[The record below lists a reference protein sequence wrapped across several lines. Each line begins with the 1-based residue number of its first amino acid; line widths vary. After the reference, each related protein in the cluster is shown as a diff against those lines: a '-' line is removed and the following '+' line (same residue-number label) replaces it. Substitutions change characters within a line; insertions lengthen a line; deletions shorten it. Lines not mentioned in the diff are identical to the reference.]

1 MVNEPFSP
9 EPGTLMARPRALIFD
24 CDGTLADTMPSHYQ
38 AWVATLTR
46 HGATFTETQF
56 YAMGGWPTQRVS
68 EWLVREHRMAVVADI
83 ITREKEARFE
93 QILYMVE
100 PVEAVMAIAQQ
111 GRGRWPMAVATG
123 GMRRICEAILR
134 HLGCIEWFDTIVC
147 CEDVPRHKPAP
158 DIFLEAA
165 RRLNVPPAE
174 CLVYEDTNPGIE
186 AAQAAGMAVID
197 VRGMGSSSK

>member
-1 MVNEPFSP
+1 
-9 EPGTLMARPRALIFD
+9 MAPPRALIFD

-38 AWVATLTR
+38 AWVATLTPL
-46 HGATFTETQF
+46 GAIFTEEQF
-56 YAMGGWPTQRVS
+56 YAMGGWPTQRVA
-68 EWLVREHRMAVVADI
+68 EWMVREHRMAVAADV
-83 ITREKEARFE
+83 ITREKEVRFE
-93 QILYMVE
+93 QMLHMVE

-111 GRGRWPMAVATG
+111 GRGRRPMAVATG
-123 GMRRICEAILR
+123 GMRRICEAILH

-165 RRLNVPPAE
+165 RRLDVSPAE
-174 CLVYEDTNPGIE
+174 CLVYEDADPGIE